1 LGVGSKNA
9 WSQDLLGI
17 HAFVGAIDTDVRVEL
32 KDDAALQKVTRSLD
46 AVAALLMQGAGAQFL
61 AKMTE
66 VLSLDMAVPS
76 DEQAD
81 KADSPAPA
89 EGKQGSALAP
99 LPAEG
104 NDNSVLALGKQD
116 SVLALPGAV
125 VLGKQDS
132 ALALPGAASAEGQQ
146 DADLPP
152 QADGNQDSVLPTPA
166 PDMVGLVLSRIAIRL
181 RDLPREYLAP
191 SMRQLHGRCKRDS
204 AEAEAGSVCLL
215 WLDSLASLASLL
227 ADEQVPQGT
236 EAQLVQLAAGWPALC
251 AIQAEAT
258 KVQRGEQHQQ
268 GGRGKPGRDDDEAAP
283 SAGA

>member
-1 LGVGSKNA
+1 MGSKNVR
-9 WSQDLLGI
+9 SQGLSEI

-32 KDDAALQKVTRSLD
+32 KEDAGLQKITPTVE
-46 AVAALLMQGAGAQFL
+46 AVAASLMQGAVAQFL
-61 AKMTE
+61 AKMNE

-104 NDNSVLALGKQD
+104 MSENSVLAPGKQD
-116 SVLALPGAV
+116 SVLAP
-125 VLGKQDS
+125 
-132 ALALPGAASAEGQQ
+132 PGAASAEGQQ

-152 QADGNQDSVLPTPA
+152 QADGNQDFVLATPA

-191 SMRQLHGRCKRDS
+191 SMRQLHGLCKRDS

-215 WLDSLASLASLL
+215 WLDSLASLPSLL
-227 ADEQVPQGT
+227 TDGCPRT
-236 EAQLVQLAAGWPALC
+236 RKRSSCSW
-251 AIQAEAT
+251 
-258 KVQRGEQHQQ
+258 QQ
-268 GGRGKPGRDDDEAAP
+268 GGRLSAP
-283 SAGA
+283 SRPRL